1 MRFGSP
7 TPRRTRRI
15 SPASSNSFKERLTVT
30 ELRDKAA
37 ASSTM
42 GKRTNNIP
50 LVSSAPPARV
60 ASSRRAYMT
69 FAVLLTG
76 SRSMAVGSGI
86 QGGRTV
92 SAVINSNSI

>member
-7 TPRRTRRI
+7 TPGRTRRI
-15 SPASSNSFKERLTVT
+15 SPASSNSFRERLTVT

-37 ASSTM
+37 ANSTI
-42 GKRTNNIP
+42 GKRTNSIP
-50 LVSSAPPARV
+50 LVSSAPSIRV

-69 FAVLLTG
+69 FAVLLIG

-86 QGGRTV
+86 QDGRTV

>member
-1 MRFGSP
+1 ML
-7 TPRRTRRI
+7 RRTRRI

-50 LVSSAPPARV
+50 LVSSVLAARV
-60 ASSRRAYMT
+60 ASSSRAYMT

>member
-7 TPRRTRRI
+7 TPGAPVESVRRPPILQGTLDGHGAAGQGRCQLHNGETDKQYPVGI
-15 SPASSNSFKERLTVT
+15 
-30 ELRDKAA
+30 LRTSRK
-37 ASSTM
+37 
-42 GKRTNNIP
+42 
-50 LVSSAPPARV
+50 V